1 MEVIVSAVLG
11 DIISR
16 SISFLV
22 DRYHRLQ
29 AGGAEESLQRLRRLL
44 LRVQATVEE
53 AERRQI
59 TNQAMLRQLEML
71 GNDMYRGYY
80 MLDALTCRRRGEG
93 DATAKDEV
101 SDRSLITLCRVSPVK
116 RLCLSARAPKNTV
129 FDGNELSKVLCRLET
144 IVVEIKEFVVFL
156 KCYRLLCRRPCSS
169 YLSTDMCMF
178 GRHTEYERIVSFLLQ
193 VGPPGTA
200 NFSLLPV
207 VGPARVGKSTLVE
220 HVCYDDRVRGYFSS
234 IVFLSGDD
242 LQLQGAEAN
251 ALQDSGVIKYRN
263 GASHGRLLVVM
274 ELIGD
279 LEKEI
284 WTRLWFL
291 LSHMAHG
298 SKVVVTSRSERI
310 MRLGTTQALRLNA
323 LPHEAYWY
331 FFKMIA
337 FRDAGPD
344 DYSELSSI
352 AMEIAAE
359 LNASFI
365 NANIIGTL
373 LRANLDVRF
382 WRKALERI
390 REFTAKH
397 VLMFGEHPVD
407 LMRKGRPVYLWRM
420 TGGGSEV
427 LVANGVH
434 QVCSPHQ
441 EVPKLTLLD
450 VVSGS
455 AMPRGNCKF
464 LAWKSQIP
472 PYYSYLVS
480 CSTMTSRQ
488 MVVNKKRSRLQ
499 SV

>member
-16 SISFLV
+16 SVSFLV

-71 GNDMYRGYY
+71 RNDMYRGYY
-80 MLDALTCRRRGEG
+80 MLDALTCIRRGEG

-101 SDRSLITLCRVSPVK
+101 SDRSLMLCRFSPVK
-116 RLCLSARAPKNTV
+116 RLCLSARAPKNMV
-129 FDGNELSKVLCRLET
+129 FDGHELSKALCCLET
-144 IVVEIKEFVVFL
+144 TVADMKEFVVFL
-156 KCYRLLCRRPCSS
+156 KCYPLLCRQPCSS

-193 VGPPGTA
+193 VAPPGTA
-200 NFSLLPV
+200 NFGVLPV

-220 HVCYDDRVRGYFSS
+220 HVCYDGRVRGYFSS
-234 IVFLSGDD
+234 IVFLGGDD
-242 LQLQGAEAN
+242 LQLRGTEAN
-251 ALQDSGVIKYRN
+251 ALQDSGVVKYRN
-263 GASHGRLLVVM
+263 SASHGRLLVVV

-284 WTRLWFL
+284 WSRLCSL

-298 SKVVVTSRSERI
+298 SKVIVTGRSERI
-310 MRLGTTQALRLNA
+310 MRFGTTQALRLNA

-337 FRDAGPD
+337 FRDAGPE

-373 LRANLDVRF
+373 LRANLSARF

-407 LMRKGRPVYLWRM
+407 LMRKGRPIYLWRM
-420 TGGGSEV
+420 AGGGSEV

-434 QVCSPHQ
+434 QVCSPQ
-441 EVPKLTLLD
+441 QDVPKLTLLD

-455 AMPRGNCKF
+455 AIRRGNCEF
-464 LAWKSQIP
+464 LAWKSRIP

-480 CSTMTSRQ
+480 CSIMTSRR